1 MGCEIVVCESTSDY
15 WMQVYDP
22 LAGQVGVHRHSG
34 SHTPIEGGGRPL
46 TPPLTVLEVIPVYR

>member
-22 LAGQVGVHRHSG
+22 LAGQV
-34 SHTPIEGGGRPL
+34 L
-46 TPPLTVLEVIPVYR
+46 VIVGNAAGHQGDLP